1 MLILVK
7 YNSHLLSF
15 NITTTTYNYDLLHF
29 RKKLED
35 SGFSTLIC
43 YKKNI
48 EEKVV
53 RLTNQRRKFKSI
65 LDIDLNLIT
74 QQCIL
79 IYHNDL
85 FDPLFLPGST
95 GKSSYDVISSFI
107 NRCESLNKVV
117 IIQYNNDTEHLFSG
131 VKSDIVYLDDV
142 NIKKSEDQSKLNSV
156 IRELKISRLL
166 S

>member
-15 NITTTTYNYDLLHF
+15 NITATTYNYDLLHF

-35 SGFSTLIC
+35 SQFSTILC
-43 YKKNI
+43 YKKNL
-48 EEKVV
+48 EDRVA
-53 RLTNQRRKFKSI
+53 RLTTQRRKFKSI
-65 LDIDLNLIT
+65 MDIDLNLIS

-85 FDPLFLPGST
+85 FEGVNYNIIT
-95 GKSSYDVISSFI
+95 SFI
-107 NRCESLNKVV
+107 NRCESLNKIV
-117 IIQYNNDTEHLFSG
+117 IIQYNNDIEHLFSD
-131 VKSDIVYLDDV
+131 VTSSAIHLNDID
-142 NIKKSEDQSKLNSV
+142 IKKSEDQSKLNSV